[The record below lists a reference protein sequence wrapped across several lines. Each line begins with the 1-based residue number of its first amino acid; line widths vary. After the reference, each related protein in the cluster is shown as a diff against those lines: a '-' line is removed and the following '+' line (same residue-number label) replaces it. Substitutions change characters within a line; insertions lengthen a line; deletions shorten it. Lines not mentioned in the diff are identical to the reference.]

1 MASCFRTVFYV
12 QMKLHVGP
20 FRAETCLI
28 TKHLS
33 YLLVKC
39 LKGRMEKKLLGY
51 GYPPSRVNLNCKDNL
66 HPLLGDCA
74 VSHFYCRV
82 M

>member
-1 MASCFRTVFYV
+1 M
-12 QMKLHVGP
+12 P
-20 FRAETCLI
+20 D

-39 LKGRMEKKLLGY
+39 LKGKIEEKLLGY
-51 GYPPSRVNLNCKDNL
+51 GYRPSRVNLNYKDNL
-66 HPLLGDCA
+66 YPLLVDC
-74 VSHFYCRV
+74 VVTHFYCRV